1 MSRAC
6 CAKVT
11 AREIAEVANQVGAYD
26 GHPAQDALSLIG
38 QHNRLDTAFS
48 ILQTGLGGIELIG
61 EHQR

>member
-1 MSRAC
+1 
-6 CAKVT
+6 VT